1 VGTTI
6 NQPPSA
12 NYNTGV
18 ASTYDSTGLSISG
31 AGAAVL
37 VPVGGQSGTVTYE
50 DSFGTAAS
58 PINYI
63 VPANTTRVLSLRV
76 DIENTAN
83 FSQVTGS
90 ILQPNTNNLQGMVSS
105 QSAMSSGAQ
114 GSQLSLAQS
123 SLTVSQNNAL
133 GSQTVVAGTSGVEI
147 GSYALSASSAEGV
160 NVNNLTVKVGSMSPT
175 PFQNLKVQVN
185 GTQFGTTQSTVS
197 PSTAYT
203 FSGTPFTVPAGSTV
217 DVNVYADSLSSATNS
232 TTGGATSLTGIS
244 GTGAISF
251 SSISL
256 ASPIQGQNLTF
267 ASGQTMTIA
276 ADSSQPA
283 ASTLTMGS
291 TGNTLAVYRFQETSN
306 VGQVKIS
313 GLTVEDTETSP
324 TSTALPAF
332 NNVQLWSGSTL
343 LGTAGSASS
352 TGAAVA
358 HGSQTNCTNI
368 PGTGNAITSASG
380 TITVTGADSLTG
392 ATTEAVT
399 VTVGT
404 LGSNQAGTSFN
415 VSSSTATSTLLSDL
429 VTEIDGITFGS
440 GTWSAAVATG
450 TNEVIVTAPSAAGAT
465 GNTYNVAVT
474 GTSSGYVYSESA
486 LTGGEN
492 YAAPSQSCSQGSQES
507 YNYTFNFSPDIV
519 VPQGNTTLV
528 TLKGDIGSY
537 SGAGATDD
545 SVHTF
550 SLATSSITALGA
562 TAGLPVTVSGGT
574 ASGNQMTVLRSVLTV
589 STSPSSFTQN
599 GKQPNQEIGS
609 VTLTANNAGPV
620 ELNSLTLTFSGSNV
634 TGTNLTSFVTST
646 VALET
651 PNQINVNQTTGNG
664 GFGANQ
670 TFAFSPATTTASA
683 VSSTWTFTTPIVVSP
698 GSPVTLQ
705 LWGNTSAITGIAS
718 VAESLSAAIQNT
730 TDAEYYDN
738 TSGTGSLVPLP
749 TNAVPLT
756 VSSFSWGTGQ

>member
-1 VGTTI
+1 
-6 NQPPSA
+6 
-12 NYNTGV
+12 
-18 ASTYDSTGLSISG
+18 LSISG

-343 LGTAGSASS
+343 LGTAGSAAS
-352 TGAAVA
+352 V
-358 HGSQTNCTNI
+358 
-368 PGTGNAITSASG
+368 GTGI
-380 TITVTGADSLTG
+380 
-392 ATTEAVT
+392 
-399 VTVGT
+399 
-404 LGSNQAGTSFN
+404 
-415 VSSSTATSTLLSDL
+415 
-429 VTEIDGITFGS
+429 
-440 GTWSAAVATG
+440 
-450 TNEVIVTAPSAAGAT
+450 
-465 GNTYNVAVT
+465 
-474 GTSSGYVYSESA
+474 YS
-486 LTGGEN
+486 
-492 YAAPSQSCSQGSQES
+492 
-507 YNYTFNFSPDIV
+507 YTFNFSPDIV

-683 VSSTWTFTTPIVVSP
+683 VSSTWTFTTTPIVVSP